1 MYLICRFHD
10 AAKVVSHSF
19 HHRPQQA
26 LHTAIW
32 WVEHVAHTGGAPLLK
47 PSAVEMS
54 RFVYYSLDV
63 YAVLALVLGS
73 IIASWVWLLRLC
85 CGSNAAQKTKKD

>member
-1 MYLICRFHD
+1 MGKSLIKFFNIYFRFYD

-19 HHRPQQA
+19 NHRPQQA

-54 RFVYYSLDV
+54 RFVYYSLDC
-63 YAVLALVLGS
+63 YALVAGRMGKQP
-73 IIASWVWLLRLC
+73 IVQI
-85 CGSNAAQKTKKD
+85 